1 MPELLSKENVKEPIN
16 RKKAI
21 IITAICVI
29 LAAIIG
35 LAVFFIVDYAI
46 HDGDDDDEGFNPYPY
61 EDLSVYMDL
70 PDYKNFTINRNVVDK
85 LVNAELMSF
94 CQDNGLTTVLEA
106 GTARMYDYVHIS
118 YNGKIDGQTFD
129 GGVSDSY
136 WLLLGSDAFIE
147 GFEDGCVG
155 MTVGETRHLE
165 LKFPEDY
172 GYTQYAGVD
181 VVFSVTLKEIE
192 RMPELTDAQCAQY
205 SVYENKTEFMN
216 ALTEH
221 CVFDYE
227 WQTLM
232 GKCTLKGYPDKEY
245 TEYYQ
250 YYVGFFIDEAN
261 AYGMSLTEFLAL
273 YGNYYSSYGLWR
285 GMTEDQFR
293 TVADNYAK
301 SNLVNDL
308 LTYSIMRAENIKT
321 EGQEWE
327 AAVKVLEAEQGR
339 TFAEI
344 SESSGDTA
352 AIISVL
358 TIRIS
363 NILYGY
369 VTIVD

>member
-1 MPELLSKENVKEPIN
+1 MDFVMKKKKFFKLIAFLLIFALMIP
-16 RKKAI
+16 
-21 IITAICVI
+21 
-29 LAAIIG
+29 LAA
-35 LAVFFIVDYAI
+35 ACDD
-46 HDGDDDDEGFNPYPY
+46 DGDDDESDDEGFNPYPY

-70 PDYKNFTINRNVVDK
+70 PDYKNFTIKRDVVDK
-85 LVNAELMSF
+85 LVNAELMAF
-94 CQDNGLTTVLEA
+94 CQNNNLTTVLSE
-106 GTARMYDYVHIS
+106 GTAQKYDYVHIS

-147 GFEDGCVG
+147 GFEDGCEG
-155 MTVGETRHLE
+155 MTVGETRHLK

-172 GYTQYAGVD
+172 GYKQYAGVD

-205 SVYENKTEFMN
+205 SIYDTKAEFMN
-216 ALTEH
+216 ALSEH

-250 YYVGFFIDEAN
+250 YYVGFFTDMAKE
-261 AYGMSLTEFLAL
+261 YGMTLTEFLAL
-273 YGNYYSSYGLWR
+273 YGNYYSNYGLWK
-285 GMTEDQFR
+285 GMTEAQFR
-293 TVADNYAK
+293 GVADNYAK

-308 LTYSIMRAENIKT
+308 LTYSIMRAENIKI
-321 EGQEWE
+321 EGAEWD
-327 AAVKVLEAEQGR
+327 AAVKILENEHGN
-339 TFAEI
+339 TFAQI
-344 SESSGDTA
+344 AQASGETE

-369 VTIVD
+369 ATIVD